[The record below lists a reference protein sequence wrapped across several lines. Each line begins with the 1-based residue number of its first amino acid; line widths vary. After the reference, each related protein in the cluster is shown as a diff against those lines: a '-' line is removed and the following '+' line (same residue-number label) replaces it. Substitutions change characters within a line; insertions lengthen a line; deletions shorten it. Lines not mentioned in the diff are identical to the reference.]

1 MFSNTTE
8 ETKVNLECF
17 VVIKV
22 IEKMLAKCFNIDAKV
37 FAYNV
42 CSVCKTTLW
51 RGNSEYL
58 ICKDTAMIAS
68 SSMNSVTFWHCIPL
82 ISNNFLSL
90 VILFRSKIDLYHP
103 LLLCDVR
110 SKSFSHT
117 TFLILEAKGDQS
129 F

>member
-8 ETKVNLECF
+8 ETKVNVECF
-17 VVIKV
+17 VIIKV

-37 FAYNV
+37 FAYYA

-51 RGNSEYL
+51 RGYFEYL
-58 ICKDTAMIAS
+58 ICKDLAMIAS

-103 LLLCDVR
+103 LILFNVH

-117 TFLILEAKGDQS
+117 TFLIFEAKGDQL

>member
-22 IEKMLAKCFNIDAKV
+22 IEKMLAKCFNIDANV

-42 CSVCKTTLW
+42 RSVCKTTLW
-51 RGNSEYL
+51 RGNFEYL
-58 ICKDTAMIAS
+58 ICKDLAMIAS

-82 ISNNFLSL
+82 ISSNFLSM
-90 VILFRSKIDLYHP
+90 VVLFRSEIDLYRS
-103 LLLCDVR
+103 LILCDVR
-110 SKSFSHT
+110 SKSYFT
-117 TFLILEAKGDQS
+117 LYF
-129 F
+129 